1 MTEVE
6 VSTVNFECEV
16 NMDQLPRIIVCFGI
30 EGKELNIN
38 ELTETLDII
47 PTHARGIDDW
57 PEIIKKDLTFPEEL
71 QPRCEW
77 GIDYEVD
84 LCNTVNIPI
93 MSVIDQLKGKED
105 KIFEFCEKNNLKRYL
120 TVVIHAKAMCLPEI
134 TLSPYVLRYFGEM
147 GVEIGFDIYTY

>member
-1 MTEVE
+1 MT
-6 VSTVNFECEV
+6 
-16 NMDQLPRIIVCFGI
+16 L
-30 EGKELNIN
+30 L
-38 ELTETLDII
+38 
-47 PTHARGIDDW
+47 
-57 PEIIKKDLTFPEEL
+57 EEL

-93 MSVIDQLKGKED
+93 MSIIDQLKGKED

-120 TVVIHAKAMCLPEI
+120 TVVIHAEAMCLPEI
-134 TLSPYVLRYFGEM
+134 TLSPYVLRYFGKM